1 MRMSPS
7 VRHFSVLIFLVI
19 VVAASRA
26 GDASPDSLT
35 WYEPPAWSIE
45 GRGWS
50 DVKRTYD
57 RLPAHAED
65 LVRKPVWDLSRQS
78 AGMSIQFQTD
88 AREIQVRYSLLRPAL
103 GKPHMA
109 ATGVS
114 GADLY
119 VKTATGEWRW
129 VGTALPEDRIVRA
142 PLIKQMAPGVRTF
155 RMYLPL
161 YNGVDSLAIG
171 IPYGARFEPIAARP
185 GRPIVMYGTSI
196 MQGACASR
204 PGMAMTAILGRRL
217 DHPIVNLGFSGN
229 GWMEPEMAGLLMEI
243 DAAVY
248 VLDCLPNMKPAQVRE
263 RVEPFVR
270 RLRSTRPNAAI
281 VLVESR
287 IFPNAFVIPE
297 RQEAHDESHAALR
310 AVYEKLNREGMGAL
324 YYLRGDDLVGT
335 DGEGTVDGSHPTDL
349 GMMRYADAYE
359 GVLRQALRGE

>member
-1 MRMSPS
+1 MNLISRCSGILILLIILCVPS
-7 VRHFSVLIFLVI
+7 L
-19 VVAASRA
+19 AA
-26 GDASPDSLT
+26 DAPPDSLT
-35 WYEPPAWSIE
+35 WYEPPTPSIE

-50 DVKRTYD
+50 GVKRTYD
-57 RLPAHAED
+57 RLPARAEE
-65 LVRKPVWDLSRQS
+65 LVRKQVWDLSRQS
-78 AGMSIQFQTD
+78 AGMSIQFRTD
-88 AREIQVRYSLLRPAL
+88 AQEIQVRYSLLRPAL
-103 GKPHMA
+103 AKPHMA

-119 VKTATGEWRW
+119 MQTGAGEWRW
-129 VGTALPEDRIVRA
+129 VGTVMPEDRIVRA
-142 PLIKQMAPGVRTF
+142 ALIKQMAPGVRTF

-171 IPYGARFEPIAARP
+171 IPHGSRFEPIAARA

-204 PGMAMTAILGRRL
+204 PGMAITAILGRRL
-217 DHPIVNLGFSGN
+217 DHPTINLGFSGN
-229 GWMEPEMAGLLMEI
+229 GWMEPALAELLVEI

-270 RLRSTRPNAAI
+270 TLRAARPGVAI
-281 VLVESR
+281 VLVEGR

-297 RQEAHDESHAALR
+297 RRQAHDESHAALR
-310 AVYEKLNREGMGAL
+310 AVYDTLIREGMGAL
-324 YYLRGDDLVGT
+324 YYLKSDDLLGA

-359 GVLRQALRGE
+359 VVLRRALRGE